1 MNSKTE
7 YYDYILSGYIST
19 EIIRNKL
26 NDYFNY
32 CKIYTRIK
40 ADENKD
46 KTIEEVY
53 KNNKDKLCRDNTF
66 IDESKIESV
75 LKRYRKYKISDFPFA
90 WLKDNMFK
98 RTNRNK
104 REFEFVTEAE
114 NYSGVKNISD
124 LQEYVRKLPPYSF
137 ALSAKIKLSAPY
149 FSRDDDDLYLI
160 GNPVLKE
167 QVFKAPMVRG
177 SGWKGSIA
185 AAAKK
190 LVANDLSSFLSF
202 ARIFGLGSSE
212 YRNLITSLA
221 EEKDKLSSSI
231 IKFAL
236 FELGLELNKEDI
248 VTINNEPQEF
258 LNKIA
263 RGLTTVNVKNK
274 TLVTYMQPHR
284 GRAVFYPTFF
294 NKISLEIINPHDR
307 KRRAGTNPIF
317 YEIVPEGAE
326 GNLQV
331 IYIPYDAVLTSTQ
344 KLKKQVKD
352 DIVFLC
358 KTIERTA
365 DQGIGAKT
373 KLGWG
378 RFELIDKKFCI
389 NCFDGNNFTVEGW
402 NRC

>member
-1 MNSKTE
+1 ME
-7 YYDYILSGYIST
+7 
-19 EIIRNKL
+19 
-26 NDYFNY
+26 
-32 CKIYTRIK
+32 
-40 ADENKD
+40 
-46 KTIEEVY
+46 
-53 KNNKDKLCRDNTF
+53 
-66 IDESKIESV
+66 
-75 LKRYRKYKISDFPFA
+75 
-90 WLKDNMFK
+90 
-98 RTNRNK
+98 
-104 REFEFVTEAE
+104 
-114 NYSGVKNISD
+114 
-124 LQEYVRKLPPYSF
+124 
-137 ALSAKIKLSAPY
+137 
-149 FSRDDDDLYLI
+149 
-160 GNPVLKE
+160 
-167 QVFKAPMVRG
+167 
-177 SGWKGSIA
+177 GSIA
-185 AAAKK
+185 AGAKK
-190 LVANDLSSFLSF
+190 LLQMIEQFLSF

-344 KLKKQVKD
+344 KLKN
-352 DIVFLC
+352 
-358 KTIERTA
+358 
-365 DQGIGAKT
+365 
-373 KLGWG
+373 KLKM
-378 RFELIDKKFCI
+378 I
-389 NCFDGNNFTVEGW
+389 
-402 NRC
+402 